1 MPHSARFEK
10 LVSEA
15 KGRVKEVTPQIAH
28 VQQGKGAVLIDV
40 RDAEEAVR
48 GRAVGATQLSR
59 GTLELKIEQAVP
71 DLATEII
78 CYCGGG
84 SRSALAAESLQ
95 KMGYTNVASMSGGFR
110 GWKDAG
116 LPTE

>member
-1 MPHSARFEK
+1 MPHSHGFEQ
-10 LVSEA
+10 LVSDA
-15 KGRVKEVTPQIAH
+15 RSRVKEITPQDAH
-28 VQQGKGAVLIDV
+28 AQQGKGAVLIDV
-40 RDAEEAVR
+40 RDAEETLR
-48 GRAVGATQLSR
+48 GRAVGATHLSR

-71 DLATEII
+71 DPTTELI

-84 SRSALAAESLQ
+84 SRSVLAAESLQ

-110 GWKDAG
+110 GWKEAG

>member
-1 MPHSARFEK
+1 MPHSPGFEK

-15 KGRVKEVTPQIAH
+15 KGRVKEVTPQDAH
-28 VQQGKGAVLIDV
+28 AHQEKGAVLLDV
-40 RDAEEAVR
+40 RDLEETQR
-48 GRAVGATQLSR
+48 GRAVGATHLSR
-59 GTLELKIEQAVP
+59 GTLELKIEQVVP
-71 DLATEII
+71 DPSTEVI

-95 KMGYTNVASMSGGFR
+95 RMGYTNVASMSGGFR
-110 GWKDAG
+110 GWMEAG

>member
-1 MPHSARFEK
+1 MPHSPGFEK

-15 KGRVKEVTPQIAH
+15 KGRVREVTPQDAH
-28 VQQGKGAVLIDV
+28 TRQGNGAVLIDV
-40 RDAEEAVR
+40 RDAEETQR

-71 DLATEII
+71 DPSTEII

-84 SRSALAAESLQ
+84 SRSVLAAESLQ
-95 KMGYTNVASMSGGFR
+95 RMGYTNVASMSSGFR
-110 GWKDAG
+110 GWKEAG